1 MHYLFD
7 GLKAFRNQEFEEH
20 RELFQQLKEE
30 QNPHTMFITC
40 SDSRIDPNMMTSSLP
55 GDLFI
60 LRNVANIIPAFEDNN
75 LGYAAIGSAVEY
87 AVSVLKVKN
96 IIVCGHSHCGGCK
109 AAYAPEEDFAEAPHT
124 RHWISLLDPVKQE
137 VAEYAPDADEETR
150 RWLTETANVV
160 HQLENLRTYPPVKV
174 REDAGKLALAGWYYI
189 IDTGEVF
196 AFDEKSRGFTRLLN
210 KPLQG

>member
-1 MHYLFD
+1 MQYLFD
-7 GLKAFRNQEFEEH
+7 GLKAFRNREFEEH
-20 RELFQQLKEE
+20 RELFQRLKED
-30 QNPHTMFITC
+30 QNPHTLFITC

-60 LRNVANIIPAFEDNN
+60 LRNVANIIPPFIGND
-75 LGYAAIGSAVEY
+75 GYAGVGSAVEY
-87 AVSVLKVKN
+87 AVSVLEVHN

-109 AAYAPEEDFAEAPHT
+109 AAYAPPEAFAEAPHT

-137 VAEYAPDADEETR
+137 VAEYAPEADEETR

-160 HQLENLRTYPPVKV
+160 HQLENLRTYPPVSR
-174 REDAGKLALAGWYYI
+174 REQAGTLTLAGWYYI

-196 AFDEKSRGFTRLLN
+196 AFDEKNRSFNRLLN